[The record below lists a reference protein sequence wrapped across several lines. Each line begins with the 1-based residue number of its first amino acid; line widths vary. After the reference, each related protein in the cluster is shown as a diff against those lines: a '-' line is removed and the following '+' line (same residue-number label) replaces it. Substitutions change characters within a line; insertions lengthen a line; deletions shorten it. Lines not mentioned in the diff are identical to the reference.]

1 MRLLRLFA
9 LSMPLMCSLPL
20 IAAEAE
26 VAASTAENP
35 VVARGKNFEVRR
47 AQLDEAWAIYA
58 AKMSR
63 GGKLPDE
70 PRPSVESK
78 LLNHI
83 VESHILLEKATAQE
97 KDRAASEVEALLAN
111 TRKRFQG
118 EDEYKKWL
126 KTTGTTPEAYR
137 RRMIEQRVSEL
148 VIEREV
154 MPSVSVSEDSVKK
167 YYEQNLPA
175 FDRPEQARARQIFL
189 ATNGAESEEPLSQ
202 AQRDEKKKRIREIKA
217 RLDQGGDFF
226 ALYKEYSE
234 EPWAKD
240 ETDGRDLLYVRGQL
254 PPNLDSVV
262 FSQPVGEVGDIIET
276 RLGYHIVRVSK
287 REPAG
292 RLPYAEVAGRLREF
306 LAGGEVRKRMPD
318 YLAAIKRD
326 AGVEIFLPGTNEAG
340 GRP

>member
-1 MRLLRLFA
+1 M
-9 LSMPLMCSLPL
+9 MCSLPS

-26 VAASTAENP
+26 VAASVAENP

-83 VESHILLEKATAQE
+83 VETHILLQKATAQE
-97 KDRAASEVEALLAN
+97 KDRAASEVEALLTN

-118 EDEYKKWL
+118 EDEFKKWL

-137 RRMIEQRVSEL
+137 RRMIEQRISEL

-154 MPSVSVSEDSVKK
+154 MPSVSVVEDSVKQ
-167 YYEQNLPA
+167 YYQQNLPA
-175 FDRPEQARARQIFL
+175 FARPEQARMRQIFL
-189 ATNGAESEEPLSQ
+189 ATNGAESEEPLPQ
-202 AQRDEKKKRIREIKA
+202 AQRDEKKKRIQEINA

-226 ALYKEYSE
+226 AIYKEHSE

-240 ETDGRDLLYVRGQL
+240 ETDGEELLYVRGQL
-254 PPNLDSVV
+254 PPNLDAVA
-262 FSQPVGEVGDIIET
+262 FSLPLGKASDIIET
-276 RLGYHIVRVSK
+276 SMGYHIVRVSK

-292 RLPYAEVAGRLREF
+292 RLSYEEVAGRLREF
-306 LAGGEVRKRMPD
+306 LAGEEVRKRMPD

-326 AGVEIFLPGTNEAG
+326 AGVEILLPGTTQAG
-340 GRP
+340 GPL